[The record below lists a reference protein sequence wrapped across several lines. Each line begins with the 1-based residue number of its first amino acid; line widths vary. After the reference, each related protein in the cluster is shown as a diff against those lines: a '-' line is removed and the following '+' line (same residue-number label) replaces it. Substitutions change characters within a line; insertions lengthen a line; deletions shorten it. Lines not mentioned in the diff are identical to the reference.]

1 MIDSRYVTVGTEG
14 TIVVFDHEIGD
25 LEIVSSGEDE
35 LYVAINPDEG
45 FVMSARADGTYWLPV
60 GALSRIVP
68 THCAHRVVVHLQT
81 IAMEIQACLIPSK
94 GN

>member
-14 TIVVFDHEIGD
+14 TIVVFDNEIGD
-25 LEIVSSGEDE
+25 LEIVSSGADE

-45 FVMSARADGTYWLPV
+45 FVMSARVDGTYWLPV

-68 THCAHRVVVHLQT
+68 THNADRVVVHLQT
-81 IAMEIQACLIPSK
+81 ATTSIEVCLIPSK